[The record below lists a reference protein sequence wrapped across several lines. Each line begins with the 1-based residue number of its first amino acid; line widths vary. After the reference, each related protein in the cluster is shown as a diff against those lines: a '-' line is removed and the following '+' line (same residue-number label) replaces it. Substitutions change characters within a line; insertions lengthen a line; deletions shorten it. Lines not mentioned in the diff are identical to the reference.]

1 MDYVNSFK
9 SFQNKEKK
17 AAEAIQVDANPQIV
31 DEDISTDPSM
41 IDYDNK
47 ISTAEKQLQ
56 ILRDAQLVQ
65 KNKLI
70 AAAQQK
76 EAANKTATAN
86 ATPVAPTAPVAPV
99 A

>member
-17 AAEAIQVDANPQIV
+17 AAEAMQVSANPQMV

-76 EAANKTATAN
+76 EAATKTATAN
-86 ATPVAPTAPVAPV
+86 ATPVAPVAPV